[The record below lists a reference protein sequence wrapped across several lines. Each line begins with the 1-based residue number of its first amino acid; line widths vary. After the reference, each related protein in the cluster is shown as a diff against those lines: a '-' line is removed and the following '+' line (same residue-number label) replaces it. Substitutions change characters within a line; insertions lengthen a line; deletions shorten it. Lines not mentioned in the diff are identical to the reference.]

1 MCVWVGGI
9 TEVLKEFAAKKCV
22 KLGKLLKE
30 TGGLGVQMKHRDN
43 RDSNSTT
50 LKVIYIYILII
61 NHIDYG

>member
-50 LKVIYIYILII
+50 LKVIYIY
-61 NHIDYG
+61 